1 VDETTLSY
9 FGYSKES
16 APPFYRGEGCDQC
29 NHTGKRGRVGIF
41 EVLVMSDE
49 SKHAVARGARVD
61 ELRSIAMGNG
71 MMTLKEYAMILMA
84 EGLTTA
90 DEVLSNLVVSS

>member
-1 VDETTLSY
+1 M
-9 FGYSKES
+9 
-16 APPFYRGEGCDQC
+16 
-29 NHTGKRGRVGIF
+29 N
-41 EVLVMSDE
+41 DE

-61 ELRSIAMGNG
+61 EIRSIAIGNG